1 MCKFCDRLDAIIY
14 FDKQEKELSREY
26 TAAIVT
32 RSWRKDQGKRCS
44 SRSVSFRNQGIGFD
58 LNFCPECGRK
68 LKRQGKYSVK
78 TDFEKEKTD
87 GKA

>member
-14 FDKQEKELSREY
+14 FDKQEKELGREY

-44 SRSVSFRNQGIGFD
+44 SRSVSF
-58 LNFCPECGRK
+58 
-68 LKRQGKYSVK
+68 
-78 TDFEKEKTD
+78 
-87 GKA
+87 